1 MRSTGL
7 SWRRGFDA
15 WERLVGGRLEELVL
29 TRTFNDLLALTLRT
43 ECLARGLLDHQTSAV
58 LHLWNIPT
66 RADVGK
72 LRRQVGGLTA
82 DLQELS
88 LRLERDWRHHQVA
101 GLRDG
106 DGAIDRRG
114 PHAPQS

>member
-1 MRSTGL
+1 M
-7 SWRRGFDA
+7 
-15 WERLVGGRLEELVL
+15 L